1 MATIK
6 LQNNK
11 VLTRDNKVLCE
22 CCGCSGCNKNFY
34 ELTKATSIDI
44 SFVLDGFMP
53 ASETF
58 SMIEPYT
65 QVQYS
70 DGERNFYGD
79 SGACGVSFGW
89 NFTENPG
96 SYNSSISLEVFK
108 KNNICMLRIS
118 GFTGGAPDVF
128 YTFSTSGFIDVE
140 ISQIFG
146 THNILETGEACYS
159 DLNPNKGCYPISGTK
174 VVTIS

>member
-6 LQNNK
+6 LQNGK
-11 VLTRDNKVLCE
+11 VILKNGKASCT
-22 CCGCSGCNKNFY
+22 CCGPLICGGCGTFY
-34 ELTKATSIDI
+34 ELTGATSINV
-44 SFVLDGFMP
+44 SFALDGFMP

-65 QVQYS
+65 QVEYS
-70 DGERNFYGD
+70 DGERSFYGG

-89 NFTENPG
+89 YFTEYPL

-108 KNNICMLRIS
+108 QNNICMLRIS
-118 GFTGGAPDVF
+118 GSTYGAPGAD
-128 YTFSTSGFIDVE
+128 YTFSSNGFIDVE
-140 ISQIFG
+140 ISDIFG
-146 THNILETGEACYS
+146 THDILETGEACS
-159 DLNPNKGCYPISGTK
+159 FEGCNPISGTK